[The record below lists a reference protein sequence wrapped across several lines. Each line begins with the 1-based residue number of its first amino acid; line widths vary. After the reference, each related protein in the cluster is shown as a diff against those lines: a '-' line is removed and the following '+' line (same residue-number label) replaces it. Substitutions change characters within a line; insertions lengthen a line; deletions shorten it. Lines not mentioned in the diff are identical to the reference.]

1 MGLLLSLIARNLG
14 NPWAGGCT
22 IEGGQGSQ
30 MEILVKTRL
39 AVNGDRKRALTL
51 IALCAGAI
59 AWEGSRQSLYAQSGD
74 RPGATLEVSVRRA
87 GTVLIKTPEA
97 EFELLA
103 SGYLKGHL
111 VKEGQRLTLDE
122 PSPGDA
128 EGGDLLVSGGA
139 PVHFGRP
146 DFGGVKISDIHGA
159 IGPRGK
165 RVELTS
171 TGGVSLQK
179 VLALEVYDN
188 FPSVAFLTVAY
199 HNTGT
204 KPVKLDRIS
213 VQRRRLS
220 ATLSDGQAL
229 PYQMWSFQGSSY
241 KWGQNDV
248 MPVTKGF
255 SLVNAVGPS
264 TVDHFGGGL
273 PVVAFWTR
281 SVGMAIGHAEPRPYA
296 LTLPVAVRE
305 DNRVGAS
312 IRIDTGTVLKP
323 GETYSTP
330 RTFLVVFS
338 GDYYEP
344 LNIWSRILQRQG
356 WDLAK
361 PSSGSF
367 DANWCGWGYLDG
379 FTREQILG
387 TITKIKE
394 FGIKW
399 ATLDSGWFN
408 NTGDW
413 DPDPKKFPGDS
424 LRRLVDEFHK
434 NRIQITVWW
443 QALLVDAGQGHR
455 PGRVSKVFQEH
466 PDWLILDANGRRGP
480 QAMLCPALP
489 AVQEYYRKVTG
500 KLMRDFDFDGSK
512 LDGIYSAPRCYN
524 PAHHHKSPDDS
535 MLAVAD
541 VYKIVFDTT
550 QALKPDAVTQICPCG
565 TTPNLAWLPFMN
577 QAVTADPVGSV
588 QVRRRIKLYKAL
600 LGPRSAV
607 YGDHVEL
614 SKIVF
619 APGREI
625 DIGEDFASTIGAG
638 GVLGTKFTWP
648 DYGPRFSDAFLTPRK
663 EIRWQKWTSIY
674 NSNMLSKG
682 AFLNLYTIGYDSPEG
697 YAIAKDGKTYY
708 AFFAE
713 LRSPVWKGTLE
724 LRGLE
729 PGNTVF
735 TIMRMRKTWVPS
747 TVQIPGSPQ
756 NSKST

>member
-1 MGLLLSLIARNLG
+1 MHPRNLAKCTALL
-14 NPWAGGCT
+14 AGT
-22 IEGGQGSQ
+22 LALVGS
-30 MEILVKTRL
+30 LH
-39 AVNGDRKRALTL
+39 A
-51 IALCAGAI
+51 
-59 AWEGSRQSLYAQSGD
+59 LYAQS
-74 RPGATLEVSVRRA
+74 EVSVRQA
-87 GTVLIKTPEA
+87 GSVLVKTPEA
-97 EFELLA
+97 EFELLP
-103 SGYLKGHL
+103 SGYLEGHL
-111 VKEGQRLTLDE
+111 VRQGQRLTLDE
-122 PSPGDA
+122 PLRG
-128 EGGDLLVSGGA
+128 EGGDSLVSGGV
-139 PVHFGRP
+139 PVHFARP
-146 DFGGVKISDIHGA
+146 DVDHVKINDIHGA

-171 TGGVSLQK
+171 TAVNGSLQK
-179 VLALEVYDN
+179 TLALEVYDN
-188 FPSVAFLTVAY
+188 FPAVSFLTVTY
-199 HNTGT
+199 HNTST
-204 KPVKLDRIS
+204 KAVRLDRIS
-213 VQRRRLS
+213 LQRHRIS
-220 ATLSDGQAL
+220 ATLADDHAL

-248 MPVTKGF
+248 MPIAKGF
-255 SLVNAVGPS
+255 SLLNAVGTS
-264 TVDHFGGGL
+264 TPDHFGGGL

-296 LTLPVAVRE
+296 LALPVEVRH
-305 DNRVGAS
+305 DDRVGAS
-312 IRIDTGTVLKP
+312 IRIDAGIVLKP
-323 GETYSTP
+323 GETYTTP
-330 RTFLVVFS
+330 RTFLAVFT

-344 LNIWSRILQRQG
+344 LSIWSRILQHQG
-356 WDLAK
+356 WELAQ
-361 PSSGSF
+361 PSSAAF
-367 DANWCGWGYLDG
+367 DANWCGWGYLGG

-387 TITKIKE
+387 TIPKIKE
-394 FGIKW
+394 FGIKS

-408 NTGDW
+408 DTGDW

-434 NRIQITVWW
+434 NGIQITVWW
-443 QALLVDAGQGHR
+443 QALLVDVGRGANHS
-455 PGRVSKVFQEH
+455 GRVAQVFREH
-466 PDWLILDANGRRGP
+466 PDWLILDATGNRGR

-489 AVQEYYRKVTG
+489 AVQEYYRKVTE

-524 PAHHHKSPDDS
+524 PAHHHKSPEDS

-541 VYKIVFDTT
+541 VYKIIFDTT
-550 QALKPDAVTQICPCG
+550 RALKPEAVTQICPCG

-619 APGREI
+619 TPGREI
-625 DIGEDFASTIGAG
+625 DLGEDFASTIGSG

-648 DYGPRFSDAFLTPRK
+648 DYGPRFDDAFLTPRK
-663 EIRWQKWTSIY
+663 EIRWQKWTGIY
-674 NSNMLSKG
+674 NSRMLSKG

-697 YAIAKDGKTYY
+697 YAIAKDGKMYY

-713 LRSPVWKGTLE
+713 PASLVWKGTIE

-729 PGNTVF
+729 PGKYRVF
-735 TIMRMRKTWVPS
+735 DYANEKDLGILDASNPRLATEFKEHLMLAV
-747 TVQIPGSPQ
+747 
-756 NSKST
+756 SKE